1 MASQNSH
8 PSTSNINS
16 TITQPMILLSS
27 ITNLVSVKLDHSNYM
42 LWKFQICSTL
52 SAYALFDIVDGT
64 YPCPDKYYK
73 DSDGILSLQVNP
85 EYLQWCA
92 KDQALISMISAT
104 LSQSALS
111 LVIGQKSAKG
121 VWDSLERRYTS
132 LSRSNVLGLKRDL
145 NNIKK
150 NTDSISVYMQK
161 IKECKDKLEA
171 VGVIM
176 EDEEL
181 LHIVLDGLPQNFLS
195 FMFSNEDQK

>member
-1 MASQNSH
+1 MASQ
-8 PSTSNINS
+8 NS
-16 TITQPMILLSS
+16 TITQPVILLSS

-52 SAYALFDIVDGT
+52 SAYALFDIIDGT

-111 LVIGQKSAKG
+111 L
-121 VWDSLERRYTS
+121 SL
-132 LSRSNVLGLKRDL
+132 
-145 NNIKK
+145 
-150 NTDSISVYMQK
+150 
-161 IKECKDKLEA
+161 
-171 VGVIM
+171 
-176 EDEEL
+176 
-181 LHIVLDGLPQNFLS
+181 
-195 FMFSNEDQK
+195 